1 MHDIV
6 SMLAAINLDYELGG
20 QRYEVQH
27 ISAKRVLPPDF
38 ELTERMIPQRSPK
51 LAFRVRHAAP
61 QILREAT
68 GLYRFVGLA
77 QHL

>member
-1 MHDIV
+1 
-6 SMLAAINLDYELGG
+6 
-20 QRYEVQH
+20 
-27 ISAKRVLPPDF
+27 VLPPDF

-51 LAFRVRHAAP
+51 LAFRVRHATP
-61 QILREAT
+61 QVLREAT